1 MKRNGLSFSLPRF
14 PALLLFFSVFFF
26 SLLPPSSTFG
36 NDGNVAKEGHT
47 LGDPAVGALLG
58 EETRVLRKKQSPPLR
73 KPAAYGSDGKR
84 KGVFDCCVLEDVD
97 PADFW
102 KLTPFRR

>member
-1 MKRNGLSFSLPRF
+1 M
-14 PALLLFFSVFFF
+14 
-26 SLLPPSSTFG
+26 
-36 NDGNVAKEGHT
+36 
-47 LGDPAVGALLG
+47 G